1 MLQDAVVRLT
11 ASGTDDRIR
20 ADKDF
25 SIQQGV
31 SLSSSGAMDG
41 KKESPSRFRS
51 LRDSVTHITKRL
63 TEGETGVAQR
73 NDEHVREV
81 EKLRVQIQSMEEEIR
96 RLYQSRYQLDQAT
109 KQNEKLVT
117 TLQEAKVQIEALRA
131 EVEKLTA
138 PPSAYAIFSSL
149 NADGT
154 GNVYVSGRKMK
165 VSVHP
170 SINGNAMRK
179 GQEVVLNEALNV
191 IEVKGYDIQGEVVR
205 LKDVLE
211 GNRALVTL
219 HFDEE
224 KVAELGDPLLV
235 ERLSVGDHLLYDP
248 RSGYVVEKLPRSE
261 AEELVLEEVPDVD
274 YEHIG
279 GLQHELEQVRDAV
292 ELPFLHPALFSEYQ
306 LSAPKGVLLYGPPG
320 CGKTLIA
327 KAVANSIAKKLG
339 HLTGKEVRSYFLHVK
354 GPELLNKYVG
364 ESERQV
370 REVFKKAKERAAD
383 GNPVIVFFDEM
394 DALFRTR
401 GTGISSDIESTIV
414 PQFLSEIDG
423 MERLRNVIV
432 IGASNRQDLIDPA
445 VLRAGRLD
453 VKVKVGRP
461 DAVAAKDIFSKY
473 LSSDLPFA
481 EEDLTRHGGDAEA
494 LVEQMTDLTVGAMYA
509 SSEENKFIEVTYA
522 NGEKEVLYFKDFAS
536 GALIEGIVSRAKK
549 FAVKRAIAKEGRGLR
564 SEDLIRAIREEFK
577 EHEDLPNT
585 TNPDDW
591 AKISGKKGEKIVHLR
606 TISGGPGDSRQ
617 IETVTTGHYL

>member
-1 MLQDAVVRLT
+1 M
-11 ASGTDDRIR
+11 
-20 ADKDF
+20 
-25 SIQQGV
+25 
-31 SLSSSGAMDG
+31 
-41 KKESPSRFRS
+41 
-51 LRDSVTHITKRL
+51 
-63 TEGETGVAQR
+63 AQR

-109 KQNEKLVT
+109 KQNEKLVA
-117 TLQEAKVQIEALRA
+117 TLQEAKGQIEALRA

-149 NADGT
+149 NDDGT

-170 SINGNAMRK
+170 SINVKAMRK

-191 IEVKGYDIQGEVVR
+191 IEVKGFDIQGEVVR
-205 LKDVLE
+205 LKDVLD

-224 KVAELGDPLLV
+224 KVAELGDPLLA

-292 ELPFLHPALFSEYQ
+292 ELPFLHPTIFSEYK

-370 REVFKKAKERAAD
+370 REVFKKAKERAED

-473 LSSDLPFA
+473 LSIDLPFD
-481 EEDLTRHGGDAEA
+481 EEDLKRHNGDTKA

-522 NGEKEVLYFKDFAS
+522 NGEKEVMYFKDFAS

-606 TISGGPGDSRQ
+606 TISGSSNDSRQ

>member
-1 MLQDAVVRLT
+1 M
-11 ASGTDDRIR
+11 I
-20 ADKDF
+20 
-25 SIQQGV
+25 
-31 SLSSSGAMDG
+31 
-41 KKESPSRFRS
+41 
-51 LRDSVTHITKRL
+51 H
-63 TEGETGVAQR
+63 R
-73 NDEHVREV
+73 NDEQAREI

-117 TLQEAKVQIEALRA
+117 TLQEAKAQIEALRA

-138 PPSAYAIFSSL
+138 PPSTYAIFSSL
-149 NADGT
+149 NQDGT

-165 VSVHP
+165 VSLHP
-170 SINGNAMRK
+170 SIQSKGLRK
-179 GQEVVLNEALNV
+179 GQEVILNEALNV
-191 IEVKGYDIQGEVVR
+191 IEARGFDVQGEVVR
-205 LKDVLE
+205 LKDMLE

-224 KVAELGDPLLV
+224 KVAELGDPLLA
-235 ERLSVGDHLLYDP
+235 ERLSVGDHLLFDP
-248 RSGYVVEKLPRSE
+248 RSGCVIEKLPKSE

-274 YEHIG
+274 YDRIG
-279 GLQHELEQVRDAV
+279 GLQHEIEQVRDAV
-292 ELPFLHPALFSEYQ
+292 ELPFLHPHLFAEYQ

-339 HLTGKEVRSYFLHVK
+339 HLTGRQVRSYFLHVK

-370 REVFKKAKERAAD
+370 REVFKKAKERAED

-401 GTGISSDIESTIV
+401 GSGISSDVESTIV

-423 MERLRNVIV
+423 VERLRNVIV

-461 DAVAAKDIFSKY
+461 DAMAAKDIFSKY
-473 LSSDLPFA
+473 VGPGLPFD
-481 EEDLTRHGGDAEA
+481 EEELKRHGGDVKA
-494 LVEQMTDLTVGAMYA
+494 LVEHVTDLTVGAMYA
-509 SSEENKFIEVTYA
+509 TSEENKFIEVTYA
-522 NGEKEVLYFKDFAS
+522 NGEKEILYFKDFAS

-549 FAVKRAIAKEGRGLR
+549 YAVKRAIAQEGRGLR

-591 AKISGKKGEKIVHLR
+591 ARVAGKKGEKIVHIR
-606 TISGGPGDSRQ
+606 TISGGPAESRQ
-617 IETVTTGHYL
+617 IETITTGHYL

>member
-1 MLQDAVVRLT
+1 V
-11 ASGTDDRIR
+11 
-20 ADKDF
+20 K
-25 SIQQGV
+25 
-31 SLSSSGAMDG
+31 
-41 KKESPSRFRS
+41 
-51 LRDSVTHITKRL
+51 HITKRL
-63 TEGETGVAQR
+63 SEGDPDVIHR
-73 NDEHVREV
+73 NDEQAREI

-96 RLYQSRYQLDQAT
+96 RLYQSRYQLDQAN
-109 KQNEKLVT
+109 KQNEKLVN
-117 TLQEAKVQIEALRA
+117 TLQEAKAQIEALRA

-138 PPSAYAIFSSL
+138 PPSTYAIFSSL
-149 NADGT
+149 NQDGT

-165 VSVHP
+165 VSLHP
-170 SINGNAMRK
+170 SLTGKGLRK
-179 GQEVVLNEALNV
+179 GQEVILNEALNV
-191 IEVKGYDIQGEVVR
+191 IEARGFDVQGEVVR
-205 LKDVLE
+205 LKDLLE

-224 KVAELGDPLLV
+224 KVAELGDPLLA
-235 ERLSVGDHLLYDP
+235 ERLSVGDHLLFDP
-248 RSGYVVEKLPRSE
+248 RSGCVIEKLPKSE

-274 YEHIG
+274 YANIG

-292 ELPFLHPALFSEYQ
+292 ELPFLHPHLFAEYQ

-423 MERLRNVIV
+423 VERLRNVIV

-473 LSSDLPFA
+473 VGTSLPFD
-481 EEDLTRHGGDAEA
+481 EEELKRHGGDAKA
-494 LVEQMTDLTVGAMYA
+494 LVEHLTDLTVGAMYA
-509 SSEENKFIEVTYA
+509 TSEENKFIEVTYA
-522 NGEKEVLYFKDFAS
+522 NGEKEILYFKDFAS

-549 FAVKRAIAKEGRGLR
+549 YAVKRALAQEGRGLR
-564 SEDLIRAIREEFK
+564 SDDLIRAIREEFK

-591 AKISGKKGEKIVHLR
+591 AKVAGKKGEKIVHIR
-606 TISGGPGDSRQ
+606 TISGGPAESRQ
-617 IETVTTGHYL
+617 IETITTGHYL

>member
-1 MLQDAVVRLT
+1 MAESKKGPGRL
-11 ASGTDDRIR
+11 
-20 ADKDF
+20 
-25 SIQQGV
+25 
-31 SLSSSGAMDG
+31 
-41 KKESPSRFRS
+41 RS
-51 LRDSVTHITKRL
+51 LRDSVRRITKKL
-63 TEGETGVAQR
+63 SDGDGVVIHKNEEQA
-73 NDEHVREV
+73 REV

-109 KQNEKLVT
+109 KQNEKLVQ
-117 TLQEAKVQIEALRA
+117 TLQEAKSQIEALRA

-138 PPSAYAIFSSL
+138 PPSTYGIFSSL
-149 NADGT
+149 NKDGT
-154 GNVYVSGRKMK
+154 ANVYVSGRKMK
-165 VSVHP
+165 VSLHP
-170 SINGNAMRK
+170 SIKPKELRK
-179 GQEVVLNEALNV
+179 GQEVILNEALNV
-191 IEVKGYDIQGEVVR
+191 IEARGFDVQGEVVR

-211 GNRALVTL
+211 GNRALITL

-224 KVAELGDPLLV
+224 KVAELGQPLLS

-248 RSGYVVEKLPRSE
+248 RSGCVIEKLPKSE

-279 GLQHELEQVRDAV
+279 GLQKELEQVRDAV
-292 ELPFLHPALFSEYQ
+292 ELPFLYPDIFSNFK

-354 GPELLNKYVG
+354 GPELLSKYVG

-370 REVFKKAKERAAD
+370 REVFKKAKERADD
-383 GNPVIVFFDEM
+383 GHPVIVFFDEM

-423 MERLRNVIV
+423 VERLNNVIV

-461 DAVAAKDIFSKY
+461 DAVAARDIFSKY
-473 LSSDLPFA
+473 ITVGLPFA
-481 EEDLTRHGGDAEA
+481 DEDLKRHGGEIGA
-494 LVEQMTDLTVGAMYA
+494 LVDAVIQKTVEAMYA
-509 SSEENKFIEVTYA
+509 TSEENRFIEVTYA
-522 NGEKEVLYFKDFAS
+522 NGEKEILYFKDFAS

-549 FAVKRAIAKEGRGLR
+549 YAVKRAIAQEGHGLR

-591 AKISGKKGEKIVHLR
+591 AKVAGKKGEKIVPIR
-606 TISGGPGDSRQ
+606 TISGGPAESRQ